1 MNLVDKYFPKGLKD
15 IVGLTKEIDEIV
27 NFVSKKPKG
36 KALLLVGPEGSGKT
50 SSVYAVAGSLGFD
63 VIEINASDN
72 RNAESIRDTV
82 IRTSK
87 QSSLFNKGK
96 IILIDEVDGIQG
108 TYDRGGTKEI
118 KRLVKESKWPVIM
131 TANDEWNKRIS
142 SIKQVCKVIRFKR
155 RGFWDVLKLL
165 KSINENEG
173 MGLSSES
180 LKKIASLSQGDVRSA
195 LNDLQI
201 VKDDKDVSKLEERV
215 KGLNIFDLVKI
226 VFKSST
232 FENLFELSKR
242 VELFGDQ
249 DPILWIGENIPNE
262 YEKREEIVK
271 AYDMISKADI
281 FLGRAERTRYWRFAY
296 YAKLL
301 AVIGVG
307 LSKDKPYRKWTR
319 YQSPAKINTLFSTT
333 AVRNRLKSLAEEIG
347 STCHCSSKKAMKEY
361 LPYYELW
368 SKNK

>member
-1 MNLVDKYFPKGLKD
+1 MNLVNKYFPKGLKD
-15 IVGLTKEIDEIV
+15 IVGLSKEIEEIV

-50 SSVYAVAGSLGFD
+50 SSVYAVAGSLGLD

-82 IRTSK
+82 IRASK

-108 TYDRGGTKEI
+108 TYDKGGTREI
-118 KRLVKESKWPVIM
+118 KRLIKESKWPVIM

-142 SIKQVCKVIRFKR
+142 SIKQGCKVVRFKR
-155 RGFWDVLKLL
+155 RGFWDILKLL
-165 KSINENEG
+165 KSINEKEEI
-173 MGLSSES
+173 GLSLDS

-201 VKDDKDVSKLEERV
+201 VKKDEDVNNLEERI
-215 KGLNIFDLVKI
+215 KELNIFDLLKM

-249 DPILWIGENIPNE
+249 DPFLWIGENIPNE
-262 YEKREEIVK
+262 YEKREEIVR
-271 AYDMISKADI
+271 AYDMISKADL

-319 YQSPAKINTLFSTT
+319 YQTPAKINTLFSTT
-333 AVRNRLKSLAEEIG
+333 AVRNKMKALAEEIG
-347 STCHCSSKKAMKEY
+347 AACHCSSQKAMEEY
-361 LPYYELW
+361 LPYYKLW
-368 SKNK
+368 NKDV